1 MVAWQ
6 HAARREIFWCGNEMS
21 NHLRQRRSRIGANV
35 WGPAVSELPKLPDLV
50 VLVAEPGVHMRR
62 IMREILMRA
71 GIKRIIEAV
80 DGADAIAQY
89 TTLVPDIVILEWDMP
104 MLSGE
109 DFIRLARTSPE
120 TSKRDTPIIL
130 TLGNPS
136 KAIIDLAIKLGI
148 QDILAKPLS
157 PKALSSRMHAA
168 VIRARETQRQRV
180 KNMRQ
185 TMAGQSKAVAASG

>member
-1 MVAWQ
+1 
-6 HAARREIFWCGNEMS
+6 MS
-21 NHLRQRRSRIGANV
+21 NPRRHGAALGCVNIR
-35 WGPAVSELPKLPDLV
+35 GRAVSELPKLPDLV

-136 KAIIDLAIKLGI
+136 KTIIDLAIKLGI

-168 VIRARETQRQRV
+168 VIRARETQRLRV

-185 TMAGQSKAVAASG
+185 STTGSSKAVAASG